1 MPLVHIISA
10 FLTLAPE
17 SIQILGYMYVSM
29 RTAKLG
35 NTFMKLLG
43 KLHFFFKKSKRN
55 AVFNL
60 H

>member
-17 SIQILGYMYVSM
+17 SIQMLGYTYVTM

-35 NTFMKLLG
+35 NTFVKLLG
-43 KLHFFFKKSKRN
+43 KLHFFKKEQEKCH
-55 AVFNL
+55 V
-60 H
+60 

>member
-10 FLTLAPE
+10 FLTLGPE
-17 SIQILGYMYVSM
+17 SLQMLGYMYVSM

-43 KLHFFFKKSKRN
+43 KLHFFKKDQEKCS
-55 AVFNL
+55 V
-60 H
+60 